1 MLDFQYI
8 LGRMRLKRETLEA
21 EAADCPPAT
30 QDVAVNLANRQ
41 NCIDVANYG
50 PANPNEPDEA
60 YWTAKAEQFKTS
72 VGIAKTMRC
81 ANCAV
86 FIIKDK
92 MRACIER
99 GLAGDEAGDA
109 DAEAI
114 VEQADLGYC
123 EMFDFKCAGS
133 RTCDAWVVNGPLD
146 DEARSLDCGTGAG
159 GFKAGNTCAKGGVGS
174 NTVYDNESLK
184 AIGEPANYEG
194 GDLVDGMT
202 LWDRYSPP
210 NLINIGK
217 NEDIKLSPKLEAMAE
232 RPFLHRDEVE
242 AISASMP
249 LRTQYDTMIAGG
261 LKAMGVSHTNETL
274 DDDELQ
280 PHTDGWAAGEFSRT
294 SQNELMSLMSEA
306 NPDKAELAAAMAMQ
320 SAGTSDTTK
329 WITENDVLNLGD
341 LAKNTPLPAGVTLFH
356 GFKDQSQGN
365 LFYRLAREQGVYS
378 LNKLTSTSTRPSVAT
393 HFAND
398 NKAWT
403 ETREVSVVRILNPK
417 HGLAIGGV
425 SAYRNE
431 AEVVLARG
439 TKFRF
444 TGEMHSVNIP
454 AANDSGWPSQN
465 IKPPPGLSAKYLIP
479 VKIFDVEVIE

>member
-8 LGRMRLKRETLEA
+8 LGRMRLKRELLEVGETYA
-21 EAADCPPAT
+21 EI
-30 QDVAVNLANRQ
+30 L
-41 NCIDVANYG
+41 
-50 PANPNEPDEA
+50 
-60 YWTAKAEQFKTS
+60 S
-72 VGIAKTMRC
+72 
-81 ANCAV
+81 
-86 FIIKDK
+86 
-92 MRACIER
+92 
-99 GLAGDEAGDA
+99 
-109 DAEAI
+109 
-114 VEQADLGYC
+114 
-123 EMFDFKCAGS
+123 
-133 RTCDAWVVNGPLD
+133 
-146 DEARSLDCGTGAG
+146 RSLQADCGTGAG
-159 GFKAGNTCAKGGVGS
+159 GFKPGNTCAKGGVGS

-217 NEDIKLSPKLEAMAE
+217 NEDIKLSSKLEAMAE

-249 LRTQYDTMIAGG
+249 LRTQYDAMIAGG

-294 SQNELMSLMSEA
+294 SQNELMSLMSES

-320 SAGTSDTTK
+320 SAASSDATNY
-329 WITENDVLNLGD
+329 ITENDVLNLGD

-356 GFKDQSQGN
+356 GFKDQSQGD
-365 LFYRLAREQGVYS
+365 LFYRLARERGVYS

-465 IKPPPGLSAKYLIP
+465 IKPTLGLSTKYLIP